1 MKLLVVEDDE
11 LLQQGLALALT
22 GEGYVCDCAATAAE
36 ANSLLITSQY
46 SMVIL
51 DLGLPDMDGAAL
63 LRQWRRQQIDL
74 PVLILTARDALNQR
88 VEGLRLGADDYLCKP
103 FALIEVAARLEA
115 LIRRTHGHTQS
126 TLRHGDVTLDPGSLV
141 ATLNGETLALKP
153 KEFALLELLLRNAGR
168 VLPRKL
174 IEEKLYNWDDD
185 VTSNAVE
192 VHVHHLRRKLGSHF
206 IRTVHGI
213 GYTLGEA

>member
-46 SMVIL
+46 SMVIT

-74 PVLILTARDALNQR
+74 PVLILTARDAWKIASTGWTPAPTTT
-88 VEGLRLGADDYLCKP
+88 VKP
-103 FALIEVAARLEA
+103 FALVELQARV
-115 LIRRTHGHTQS
+115 R
-126 TLRHGDVTLDPGSLV
+126 
-141 ATLNGETLALKP
+141 
-153 KEFALLELLLRNAGR
+153 ALL
-168 VLPRKL
+168 
-174 IEEKLYNWDDD
+174 
-185 VTSNAVE
+185 
-192 VHVHHLRRKLGSHF
+192 RRYGATAT
-206 IRTVHGI
+206 I
-213 GYTLGEA
+213 